1 MVSTAALHLTQ
12 QELDK
17 IFARFKDTKILVI
30 GDVMLDSY
38 WWGKV
43 ERISSEAPVPVV
55 NITKRE
61 YRLGGAANVALNL
74 RKLGASPTICSV
86 VGRDIEGDI
95 LVNQLQEQGIS
106 TEGIIYSETRP
117 TTVKT
122 RVIGNKNQLLRIDA
136 EECDPLPEDENFKLT
151 ERIKSLMQDASVIL
165 FEDYDKGSISEK
177 LIQEIVQLANE
188 KNIPIV
194 VDPKKRNFL
203 SYKNVT
209 LFKPNLRE
217 LADGLKL
224 DIDSQST
231 IEEIEE
237 AAQTLQSRLQA
248 EMAMVTLSERG
259 VYIADAKNGYL
270 LPAHIRNI
278 YDVSGAGDTVISV
291 AALALQAGAN
301 TQTIAALANL
311 AGGLVCEKIGVVP
324 IDFDE
329 LYQEAVNELCC

>member
-43 ERISSEAPVPVV
+43 ERISPEAPVPVV